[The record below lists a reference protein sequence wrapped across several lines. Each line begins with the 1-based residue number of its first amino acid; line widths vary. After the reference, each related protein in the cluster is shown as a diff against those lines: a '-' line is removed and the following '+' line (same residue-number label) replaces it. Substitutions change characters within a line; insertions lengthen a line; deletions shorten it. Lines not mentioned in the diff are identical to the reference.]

1 MILLFYDT
9 AFYNRNSSHK
19 KTGHECIQALLLR
32 LFVLTTNGAFFDTV
46 ASL

>member
-1 MILLFYDT
+1 MRLLFIT
-9 AFYNRNSSHK
+9 EQQSQ

-32 LFVLTTNGAFFDTV
+32 LFELTTNGAFFDTV